1 MILFSRLFTFYDGM
15 KMRDI
20 LELNE
25 SFGGGGKEFKFF
37 LSKSNFDTGK
47 DVEIAV

>member
-25 SFGGGGKEFKFF
+25 SFGARIKHFFKAN
-37 LSKSNFDTGK
+37 LNLTLER
-47 DVEIAV
+47 V